1 MSTPATSHAAPAKPA
16 TATGGLALAL
26 RRHPELMVAAV
37 LVLAVVVIGTINP
50 VFWQPANLFS
60 LLRASVITGILGLAV
75 LMVMLSGGID
85 VSFPA
90 FAIAAMYLTVKAMIA
105 WGFDGVLLPF
115 LMATAIGAGLGLVN
129 AVFVHYFRMIP
140 LIVTLGTG
148 TAVLGFILGVVGTS
162 QINIDQMP
170 PLLIGFARG
179 EFLHVPQGDGT
190 AGLSS
195 MVLVYA
201 AIAVLVHLMLRH
213 TMMGRSIYA
222 LGGGEEAA
230 RRVGFNTRRTTFFI
244 YGLAG
249 ALAGFAGLLH
259 GAMIWTANPRDMV
272 GLELD
277 VIAAV
282 VLGGASI
289 FGGRGSVIG
298 TVLGGLT
305 LVVITNSLIILG
317 VDTTWQRVVVGL
329 IVIAATAATAWRDRK
344 RLA

>member
-1 MSTPATSHAAPAKPA
+1 MS
-16 TATGGLALAL
+16 GLANAL

-37 LVLAVVVIGTINP
+37 LVIAVLAIGTINP
-50 VFWQPANLFS
+50 VFWQPSNLFS
-60 LLRASVITGILGLAV
+60 LLRASVITGILALAV
-75 LMVMLSGGID
+75 LLVMLSGGID

-105 WGFDGVLLPF
+105 WQFDGVLLPF
-115 LMATAIGAGLGLVN
+115 LMASSIGLALGLVN
-129 AVFVHYFRMIP
+129 AVFVHYLRMIP

-148 TAVLGFILGVVGTS
+148 TAVRGFILGVVGTS

-170 PLLIGFARG
+170 PLLIAFARG
-179 EFLHVPQGDGT
+179 EFFSVTQADGSQ

-201 AIAVLVHLMLRH
+201 GLAIAVHLILRH
-213 TMMGRSIYA
+213 TMLGRGIYA

-230 RRVGFNTRRTTFFI
+230 RRVGFNTRRITFVI

-289 FGGRGSVIG
+289 FGGRGTVIG
-298 TVLGGLT
+298 TMLGVLT

-317 VDTTWQRVVVGL
+317 VDTTWQRVVVGA
-329 IVIAATAATAWRDRK
+329 IVIAATAVTAWRDRK
-344 RLA
+344 RIA